1 MEYKIHQYRYN
12 FKPYEEVIR
21 KALNELDY
29 TETDNVGP
37 MGIPGL
43 NIYNHCHSS
52 ELTTKN
58 NLIFK
63 PTAPSGDYFAIDK
76 IGYASASQLAFNKPN
91 LPGLL
96 QYKDSD
102 NIIDLIANK
111 SNKWDNSILLKWR
124 KPKNV
129 LNNHIL
135 IVGQMPDDESV
146 TRHSF
151 GGHIE
156 KITAIIKEL
165 KGEKVLLK
173 LHPRYKPTKK
183 FMAFCEQYD
192 IEVMNGY
199 YSIHDILPYTKV
211 AIIENST
218 AGIECLMHNVPIIS
232 YGWPEYHWA
241 THKLQSLTEL
251 KGLVNNLDWYDR
263 LYAKD
268 FINWYINSYLCNDV
282 NSTIRRL
289 KDLGYGPN

>member
-1 MEYKIHQYRYN
+1 MEYKIHQYRHN
-12 FKPYEEVIR
+12 FKPYEEIIR
-21 KALNELDY
+21 KALNELGY
-29 TETDNVGP
+29 TETTNKGP

-43 NIYNHCHSS
+43 NIYNHCHLS

-63 PTAPSGDYFAIDK
+63 PTAPSANYFAIDK
-76 IGYASASQLAFNKPN
+76 MGYASASQLAFNEPD
-91 LPGLL
+91 LPGFL

-111 SNKWDNSILLKWR
+111 SNKWDDSILLKWR

-129 LNNHIL
+129 LNDHIL

-146 TRHSF
+146 TGHSF

-165 KGEKVLLK
+165 KGENILLK

-183 FMAFCEQYD
+183 FMALCEQYD

-241 THKLQSLTEL
+241 TRKLQSLTEL